1 MMDLSRTVF
10 IGIDISSGRR
20 GFTYAALDLER
31 HLMALCQGDLQEI
44 VAYTAGQ
51 SAAFAAIG
59 GPPRPNQGL
68 LAGSD
73 QQEGLFPL
81 PQGKD
86 AQMRLAE
93 HELAQKG
100 ITPARTP
107 ATVSACPGWMRLGF
121 ELYHHLQTVGYQA
134 FPCEDAPRQY
144 LETPPEAAY
153 WSMLGLAPFAAATL
167 ESRLQRQLLLYEHGL
182 PVRDSLYFLEEVT
195 RHRLL
200 KGILPVE
207 HLHTP
212 AELNALVLAYTAWL
226 AANEPSQVIRMGDAS
241 EGEIVL
247 PVAQAAQRRG

>member
-68 LAGSD
+68 LAGSE

-107 ATVSACPGWMRLGF
+107 ASVSACPGWMRLGF

-134 FPCEDAPRQY
+134 FPCEDAPVS
-144 LETPPEAAY
+144 T
-153 WSMLGLAPFAAATL
+153 WK
-167 ESRLQRQLLLYEHGL
+167 
-182 PVRDSLYFLEEVT
+182 
-195 RHRLL
+195 RHPKPHTGRCWDWRLL
-200 KGILPVE
+200 RPRHWK
-207 HLHTP
+207 
-212 AELNALVLAYTAWL
+212 
-226 AANEPSQVIRMGDAS
+226 AACSASCCCTNMACRCAIRF
-241 EGEIVL
+241 IFWKK
-247 PVAQAAQRRG
+247 